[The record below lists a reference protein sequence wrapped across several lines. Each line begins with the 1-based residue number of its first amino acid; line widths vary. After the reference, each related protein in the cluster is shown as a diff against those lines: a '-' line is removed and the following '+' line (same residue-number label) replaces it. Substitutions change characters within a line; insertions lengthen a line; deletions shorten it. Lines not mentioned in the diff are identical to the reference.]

1 MRPAVRK
8 HVARRALAAALALVL
23 AGCGA
28 SYQRRA
34 VETGSKA
41 VEIILRGER
50 GDDGLV
56 DEGFQHPLTVSGVRL
71 THILAQIDVREEA
84 DDGGQRRPAIPT
96 DSLYEI
102 GQAVARGLAQASS
115 AEEVVVRSFR
125 KSRRLGLFSTT
136 YLTSLVVYVKDDRLF
151 VHLRHLDWQIPKP
164 DEGDP
169 PEPWVFRTVES
180 FKILPGEAM
189 TAVGPQDV
197 AVDWR
202 DPVFRKP
209 KSIRVGPGGR
219 IERRI
224 ILMEMEEEAG
234 AETTAQEEERS
245 GRLSP
250 QALRALA
257 DLEEARLSGEITE
270 SQYKAKRRAILAGE
284 MADEGATSP

>member
-84 DDGGQRRPAIPT
+84 DEGGQRRPAIPT